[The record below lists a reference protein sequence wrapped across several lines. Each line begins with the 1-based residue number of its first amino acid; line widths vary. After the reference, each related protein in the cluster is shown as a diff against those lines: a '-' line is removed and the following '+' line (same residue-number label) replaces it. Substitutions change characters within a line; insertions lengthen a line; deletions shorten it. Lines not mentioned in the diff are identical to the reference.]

1 VVTNL
6 YNDSLSNGP
15 EANSYIAL
23 MRHNVTEIV
32 KALR

>member
-6 YNDSLSNGP
+6 YNDTLSEGP

-32 KALR
+32 NALK